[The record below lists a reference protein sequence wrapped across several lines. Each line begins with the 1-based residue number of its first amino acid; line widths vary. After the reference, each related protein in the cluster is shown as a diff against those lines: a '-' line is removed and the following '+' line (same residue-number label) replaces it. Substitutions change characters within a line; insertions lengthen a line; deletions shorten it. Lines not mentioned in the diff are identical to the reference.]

1 MGNVEVVKSAYEAF
15 GRGDV
20 AEVLALLADDVDWS
34 APMTLPHGG
43 HFHGKDAVGG
53 FFQGIGAT
61 WDPLRVELRQIAA
74 LSEDT
79 VIAVVEATG
88 TLRSGGPGGYGA
100 AHQFTLRDGKVTA
113 FQEYVD
119 LDKPLSG

>member
-1 MGNVEVVKSAYEAF
+1 MGNLEVIKSAYEAF

-20 AEVLALLADDVDWS
+20 PGVLALLADDVDWS

-43 HFHGKDAVGG
+43 RFQGKEAVGG
-53 FFQGIGAT
+53 FFQGIGGT
-61 WDPLRVELRQIAA
+61 WDPLRVELRQIAETSA
-74 LSEDT
+74 DT
-79 VIAVVEATG
+79 VVAVVEASG
-88 TLRSGGPGGYGA
+88 TLRSGGSAGYGA
-100 AHQFTLRDGKVTA
+100 VHRFTLNAGKVTN